1 MFSFRFSAI
10 FRERI
15 MVSSSRALDLLYFSM
30 SVSLA
35 SSRNTLLVPVLSL
48 ERARRL
54 LHAQLN
60 ERTGERQYAD
70 VVPGWA
76 STATMSPISSG
87 MRWLLR

>member
-1 MFSFRFSAI
+1 MFSFRLSAI

-15 MVSSSRALDLLYFSM
+15 MVSSSRALDSLYFSM

-35 SSRNTLLVPVLSL
+35 FRNTLLVSVLSL
-48 ERARRL
+48 ERAPAFFMRSSTS
-54 LHAQLN
+54 APVSD
-60 ERTGERQYAD
+60 TMPMSC
-70 VVPGWA
+70 PGWA